1 MNNLNNITSKF
12 LIEGTVS
19 DIKPLG
25 NGLINDT
32 YRIQTV
38 ENDRPNYVLQRI
50 NHHIFTDVDL
60 LQHNVETVTN
70 HIREQLKA
78 EGADDIDRRVL
89 RFVPTTDGKTY
100 HFDGESYW
108 RVSIFISD
116 AVTMDAVT
124 PESSYDAG
132 KAFGDF
138 EARLADIADQLGE
151 TIPDFHN
158 MCLRRDQLRKVY
170 AEDPVGRAESVKQF
184 VEEIEAY
191 MDEMCLGERLLA
203 EGKLQKRVCHCDTKV
218 NNMMFDK
225 QGKVLCVIDLDTVM
239 PSLFVSD
246 YGDFLRTAA
255 NTIAEDSPEYDK
267 LGIIGDNGVG
277 KSTFIKI
284 LQQIE
289 PLDSGE
295 LEIGETVKFGYYRQD
310 FEKFDESKKVIDYI
324 RDIAEVIY
332 FDEKTCYTA
341 SQFLSH
347 FIHLGKGGINSCLS
361 IESIEDRLYKY
372 RIHAPFYECPYLFT
386 ISFVKLIISYIPR
399 CGIGHVR

>member
-32 YRIQTV
+32 YRIHTA
-38 ENDRPNYVLQRI
+38 ETDRPDYVLQRI
-50 NHHIFTDVDL
+50 NHHIFTDVDM

-78 EGADDIDRRVL
+78 EGVDDLDRRVL
-89 RFVPTTDGKTY
+89 RFVPTTEGKTY
-100 HFDGESYW
+100 FFDGESYW
-108 RVSIFISD
+108 RMSVFISD
-116 AVTMDAVT
+116 AVTMETVT
-124 PESSYDAG
+124 PDSSYDAG

-138 EARLADIADQLGE
+138 EARLAYIADQLGE

-255 NTIAEDSPEYDK
+255 NTIAEDSSEYEKIDFRMDIFEAFTRGY
-267 LGIIGDNGVG
+267 LESAQRFLTPLEVSLLPYAAELFPYMQCVRFLWDYLSGDHYWKCQYAEHNLTRARNQWHLFL
-277 KSTFIKI
+277 KAKAHEAEMKQFIDN
-284 LQQIE
+284 LTRAHNQWH
-289 PLDSGE
+289 L
-295 LEIGETVKFGYYRQD
+295 
-310 FEKFDESKKVIDYI
+310 
-324 RDIAEVIY
+324 
-332 FDEKTCYTA
+332 
-341 SQFLSH
+341 FLKAKAH
-347 FIHLGKGGINSCLS
+347 
-361 IESIEDRLYKY
+361 E
-372 RIHAPFYECPYLFT
+372 A
-386 ISFVKLIISYIPR
+386 
-399 CGIGHVR
+399 

>member
-12 LIEGTVS
+12 LIEGTIS

-32 YRIQTV
+32 YRIQTA
-38 ENDRPNYVLQRI
+38 ENDHPDYVLQRI

-100 HFDGESYW
+100 YFDGKSYW

-267 LGIIGDNGVG
+267 IDFRMDIFEAFTRGYLESSQGFLLTPLEVSLLPYAAELFPYMQCVRFLWDYLSGDHYWKCQYADHNL
-277 KSTFIKI
+277 TRARN
-284 LQQIE
+284 QW
-289 PLDSGE
+289 
-295 LEIGETVKFGYYRQD
+295 
-310 FEKFDESKKVIDYI
+310 
-324 RDIAEVIY
+324 
-332 FDEKTCYTA
+332 
-341 SQFLSH
+341 
-347 FIHLGKGGINSCLS
+347 
-361 IESIEDRLYKY
+361 
-372 RIHAPFYECPYLFT
+372 YLFLKAKAHEAEMKQF
-386 ISFVKLIISYIPR
+386 IDNLIRASNQWHLFLKVKAHEAEMNRFIEELKK
-399 CGIGHVR
+399 